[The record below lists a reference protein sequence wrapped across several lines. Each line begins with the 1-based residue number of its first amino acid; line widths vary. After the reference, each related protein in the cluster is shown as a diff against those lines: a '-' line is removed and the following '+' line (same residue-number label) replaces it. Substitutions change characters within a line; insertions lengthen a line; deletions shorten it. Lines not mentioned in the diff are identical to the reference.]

1 MGHIFF
7 TARAIRQLEGSR
19 PGSVSS
25 SHTARQ
31 RWAMGVEGVD
41 FSFATRSGS
50 GKMKA

>member
-25 SHTARQ
+25 FRAARR
-31 RWAMGVEGVD
+31 RWAL
-41 FSFATRSGS
+41 
-50 GKMKA
+50 